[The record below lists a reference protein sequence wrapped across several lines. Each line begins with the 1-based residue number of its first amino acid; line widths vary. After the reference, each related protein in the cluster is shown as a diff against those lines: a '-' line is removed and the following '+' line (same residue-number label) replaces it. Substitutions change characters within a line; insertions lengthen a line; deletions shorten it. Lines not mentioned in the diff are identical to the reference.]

1 MDTFLTISEVSVLLR
16 LGQRTV
22 YELCRQG
29 RLGGA
34 IKIGGQW
41 RVDRTAQEA
50 WVRQGGGHLKE
61 APAGQIRGE

>member
-1 MDTFLTISEVSVLLR
+1 MDTFLTIPEVSVLLR

-41 RVDRTAQEA
+41 RVERTALEA

>member
-41 RVDRTAQEA
+41 RVERTALEA
-50 WVRQGGGHLKE
+50 WVRQGGGDLKE